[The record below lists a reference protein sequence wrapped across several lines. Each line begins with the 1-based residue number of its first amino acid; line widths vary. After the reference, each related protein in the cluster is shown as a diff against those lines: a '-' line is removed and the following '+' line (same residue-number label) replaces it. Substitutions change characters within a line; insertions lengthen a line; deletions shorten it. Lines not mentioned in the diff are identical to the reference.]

1 MTDELFCPKHG
12 YYPASSR
19 RCPFCAAEQGELPPA
34 PAPLYPDSEES
45 TQAPGAP
52 QGYSDDDETIL
63 PGQPAGRSH
72 APDRDYRGGDEDS
85 TLPPAR
91 RGRFLDEDETQLPER
106 KRHHGFQ
113 EEEDETD
120 VTVIDRQE
128 TGLMGWLFVKS
139 SRSMR
144 RGQILKIK
152 PEAIYGRSNSKA
164 DIVINDEKISG
175 IHVRFKV
182 KDDKFILV
190 DLGSSN
196 GTFVNGEQV
205 VGNRELAQDDE
216 IRMGETVFVLKTLT

>member
-12 YYPASSR
+12 YYPATAR
-19 RCPFCAAEQGELPPA
+19 RCPYCAAEQGELPPA
-34 PAPLYPDSEES
+34 PSPLFPDSEES
-45 TQAPGAP
+45 TQAPGAS
-52 QGYSDDDETIL
+52 QGYTDDDETIL
-63 PGQPAGRSH
+63 PGQPARGSQTLEH
-72 APDRDYRGGDEDS
+72 EFGGGDYES
-85 TLPPAR
+85 TQPPVR

-106 KRHHGFQ
+106 KRRHGFL

-128 TGLMGWLFVKS
+128 TGLIGWLIVKS

-152 PEAIYGRSNSKA
+152 PEAIYGRSNTKA

-175 IHVRFKV
+175 IHARFKI

-216 IRMGETVFVLKTLT
+216 IRMGETVFVLKTLS